1 MATDKDPTF
10 QDMLLEL
17 MVANETLDKIEKNT
31 VSLIPFLTAPAKDDR
46 SMPSDLGQTKVEV
59 INPDPVKVE
68 VINPDPI
75 TVDVISPD
83 PVKVEVERAKV
94 TAAEAKESE
103 SSVYS
108 CCDQILKCAEGIKAG
123 IDYLASETTLSG
135 GVLIEIRNTLIGM
148 REDSELD
155 RLKNLERDRE
165 ASNSA
170 RTTTRATQVRA
181 GRSMPETG
189 MSLGGI
195 VKTGLTA
202 IAALKIIPA
211 FFRSFIRSFTTQV
224 FKSFSP
230 KTIAMGFGKLAV
242 RILTSITQRLSPY
255 LTSIADV
262 FKRLANKSK
271 ALYRLKVESTPI
283 GEFAK
288 GLRKTFSIFSKQYLK
303 TTMENLKNVLKQPID
318 PELAKGFRKTFRM
331 LTDPITEFF
340 GRLASKSLALVRLIS
355 ARSGLTKYLE
365 EIRLAWQEVT
375 TAFRGIGRV
384 FSGVS
389 QGTGYIARFAR
400 TFKEVISFTSRMGS
414 VFAKIGTALGKLFG
428 FLGRILPGL
437 DLIISGFTFITTW
450 SNTAGDAIT
459 KLEAAGDA
467 ALDSLIGWVYDL
479 PKSIIGWIVGN
490 FDKDLG
496 KAISDTS
503 FKDTIIPGLKE
514 MWRMVIE
521 AMLDIL
527 PKSISSWLR
536 GVDSKAGVELNTDRQ
551 VKMKDPVVLENGART
566 LADPNMPLGTKQQ
579 TLQLLTQKYGFTKQ
593 EVGDAVQAK
602 LGKPLKDQVVP
613 VAAQTEIPVT
623 METMPSNPAKFLEI
637 PPVESRIVNL
647 QDNTDTANISGSRMS
662 AYQSETEDLKAK
674 ASFTPTFAPL
684 PPVAPPVVN
693 SSNVNS
699 VIYNSTNIPDRT
711 QLGLTP
717 AFGY

>member
-10 QDMLLEL
+10 QDILLEL

-31 VSLIPFLTAPAKDDR
+31 ASLIPLLTTPVKGDG
-46 SMPSDLGQTKVEV
+46 SMPSNLDPVKVEV
-59 INPDPVKVE
+59 INPDPVKVD
-68 VINPDPI
+68 VISPDPI
-75 TVDVISPD
+75 TVDVINPD
-83 PVKVEVERAKV
+83 PVKIEVEPAK
-94 TAAEAKESE
+94 AMRGEEGE
-103 SSVYS
+103 SSVYT
-108 CCDQILKCAEGIKAG
+108 CCDQILKCVEGIKLG

-148 REDSELD
+148 REDADLD

-165 ASNSA
+165 ASNSS
-170 RTTTRATQVRA
+170 RTTARATQVRA
-181 GRSMPETG
+181 GRAMPEIPG

-202 IAALKIIPA
+202 IAALKVIPA

-224 FKSFSP
+224 FKSFNP
-230 KTIAMGFGKLAV
+230 KNIAMGFGKLAV
-242 RILTSITQRLSPY
+242 RILTSITRRLSPY
-255 LTSIADV
+255 LTSISDV
-262 FKRLANKSK
+262 FKRLASKTK

-288 GLRKTFSIFSKQYLK
+288 GLRKTFSIFSKEYLK
-303 TTMENLKNVLKQPID
+303 TTMANLKGILKQPID
-318 PELAKGFRKTFRM
+318 PELMKGIRKTFSM
-331 LTDPITEFF
+331 LTAPITGFF
-340 GRLASKSLALVRLIS
+340 SGLASKSAQLMGIVS

-375 TAFRGIGRV
+375 MAFRGIGRT

-389 QGTGYIARFAR
+389 QGTGYIARFAT
-400 TFKEVISFTSRMGS
+400 TFKEVISFTARMGS
-414 VFAKIGTALGKLFG
+414 VFEKIGTALGKLFG

-450 SNTAGDAIT
+450 SNTAGDAIA

-503 FKDTIIPGLKE
+503 FKDTIIPALKR
-514 MWRMVIE
+514 MWTMVIE
-521 AMLDIL
+521 AMLDML
-527 PKSISSWLR
+527 PKSISNWML
-536 GVDSKAGVELNTDRQ
+536 GIDNKGGVELNTDRK

-566 LADPNMPLGTKQQ
+566 LADPNMPPGTKQR
-579 TLQLLTQKYGFTKQ
+579 TLQILTEKYGFTKQ
-593 EVGDAVQAK
+593 EVDDAVQVK

-613 VAAQTEIPVT
+613 VTAQTETPVT
-623 METMPSNPAKFLEI
+623 METQPGKPAKFLELA
-637 PPVESRIVNL
+637 PVESRIVNL
-647 QDNTDTANISGSRMS
+647 QESMDTANISGAKMS

-684 PPVAPPVVN
+684 PPVTPPVVN

-699 VIYNSTNIPDRT
+699 VIYNNTNIPDRT